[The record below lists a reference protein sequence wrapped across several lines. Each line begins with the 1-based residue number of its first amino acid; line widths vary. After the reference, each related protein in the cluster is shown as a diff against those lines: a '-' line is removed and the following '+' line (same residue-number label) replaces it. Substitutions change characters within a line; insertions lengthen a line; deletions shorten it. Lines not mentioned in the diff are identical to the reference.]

1 MHFKPSFYRSAAV
14 CSVLSAITTLLL
26 IFLPRF
32 FEPAEGFEGRMA
44 RVDDPVYELRSWV
57 YLLHPFLALMAAIGV
72 AARIRVQAS
81 AAAVIGLLGFV
92 LWAFTEAFQQ
102 TLTLF
107 AFDKWRVMY
116 AAADELTREQIRTNA
131 SMYDGLWDAMYFLL
145 LIGFAIGNFS
155 LGQALVRWRGLT
167 RIVGCF
173 LLLAFVLTLTNVFS
187 ELQWMQLSGPLAE
200 WSYPA
205 IQPLGRVLI
214 GIWLWRVADE
224 LNIRDLTLSPGVE
237 STAARESQRV
247 ASD

>member
-14 CSVLSAITTLLL
+14 CSMLSAITTLLL

-32 FEPAEGFEGRMA
+32 FEPAQGFEGRMA
-44 RVDDPVYELRSWV
+44 RVYDSAYQLRSWV
-57 YLLHPFLALMAAIGV
+57 YLLHPFLALMAAIAI

-81 AAAVIGLLGFV
+81 AAALIGLLGFV
-92 LWAFTEAFQQ
+92 LWASTEAFQQ

-116 AAADELTREQIRTNA
+116 TAADELTRNQIRTNA

-145 LIGFAIGNFS
+145 LIGFAIGNLS
-155 LGQALVRWRGLT
+155 LGQALARWRGLT
-167 RIVGCF
+167 RVVGCF
-173 LLLAFVLTLTNVFS
+173 LLLAFLLTLTNIFS
-187 ELQWMQLSGPLAE
+187 ELRWMQLSGLLAE

-224 LNIRDLTLSPGVE
+224 TNSADL
-237 STAARESQRV
+237 RYR
-247 ASD
+247 SDVQ